1 MYKQEII
8 DLVITMKSGAVK
20 LQLWDAASA
29 LRSIENTFK
38 GQFGEISQN
47 PTIENLS
54 MLLQRY
60 IDTNIYI
67 STSDEDSKSYLK
79 SSLRDLKISEVLK

>member
-1 MYKQEII
+1 
-8 DLVITMKSGAVK
+8 MKSGAVK

-60 IDTNIYI
+60 IDTNI
-67 STSDEDSKSYLK
+67 DEDSKSYLK

>member
-1 MYKQEII
+1 MDKQEII
-8 DLVITMKSGAVK
+8 DLVITMKSAAVK
-20 LQLWDAASA
+20 LQLFDAASA

-54 MLLQRY
+54 MLLKRY
-60 IDTNIYI
+60 IDTNI
-67 STSDEDSKSYLK
+67 DEEAKAYLK
-79 SSLRDLKISEVLK
+79 SSLRELNINQLLK

>member
-60 IDTNIYI
+60 IDTNI
-67 STSDEDSKSYLK
+67 DEDSKSYLK

>member
-1 MYKQEII
+1 MTKQEII
-8 DLVITMKSGAVK
+8 DYTISVKSVAVK

-38 GQFGEISQN
+38 GQFGEMSRN
-47 PTIENLS
+47 PTVDNLS

-60 IDTNIYI
+60 IDTNI
-67 STSDEDSKSYLK
+67 DEDSKSYLK
-79 SSLRDLKISEVLK
+79 SFLRDLKINSLLE

>member
-1 MYKQEII
+1 MDKQEII
-8 DLVITMKSGAVK
+8 DLVIKMKSGAVK
-20 LQLWDAASA
+20 LQLFDAASA

-60 IDTNIYI
+60 IDTNI
-67 STSDEDSKSYLK
+67 DEDDKAYLK
-79 SSLRDLKISEVLK
+79 SFLRDFKINEVLK

>member
-1 MYKQEII
+1 MSKQEII
-8 DLVITMKSGAVK
+8 DLVIEMKTGAVK
-20 LQLWDAASA
+20 RQIYDAATA

-47 PTIENLS
+47 PTIKNLS

-60 IDTNIYI
+60 IDTDLSI
-67 STSDEDSKSYLK
+67 TGRSYLK
-79 SSLRDLKISEVLK
+79 VALRDLKINELLK

>member
-1 MYKQEII
+1 MDKQEII
-8 DLVITMKSGAVK
+8 DLVIKMKIGAIK
-20 LQLWDAASA
+20 LQSWDAASA

-54 MLLQRY
+54 MLLKRY
-60 IDTNIYI
+60 IDTNI
-67 STSDEDSKSYLK
+67 DEDAKVYLK
-79 SSLRDLKISEVLK
+79 SSLRDLKINEVLK

>member
-1 MYKQEII
+1 MTKQEII
-8 DLVITMKSGAVK
+8 DYTINAKSGAVK
-20 LQLWDAASA
+20 LQIFDAASA

-38 GQFGEISQN
+38 GKFGEISQN

-60 IDTNIYI
+60 IDTNI
-67 STSDEDSKSYLK
+67 DEESKSYLK
-79 SSLRDLKISEVLK
+79 IFLRDLKINSLLE

>member
-1 MYKQEII
+1 MDKQEII
-8 DLVITMKSGAVK
+8 ELVIKMKSGAVK
-20 LQLWDAASA
+20 LQLFDAAST

-54 MLLQRY
+54 MLLKRY
-60 IDTNIYI
+60 IDTNI
-67 STSDEDSKSYLK
+67 DEEAKAYLK
-79 SSLRDLKISEVLK
+79 SSLRELNINQLLK

>member
-1 MYKQEII
+1 MTKHEII
-8 DLVITMKSGAVK
+8 DLVITMKSDAVK
-20 LQLWDAASA
+20 RQIFDAASA

-38 GQFGEISQN
+38 GKFGEISQN

-60 IDTNIYI
+60 IDTNI
-67 STSDEDSKSYLK
+67 DENSKFYLK
-79 SSLRDLKISEVLK
+79 GFLRDLKINELLK

>member
-1 MYKQEII
+1 MTKQEII
-8 DLVITMKSGAVK
+8 DYTISVKSVAVK

-38 GQFGEISQN
+38 GQFGEMSRN
-47 PTIENLS
+47 PTVDNLS

-60 IDTNIYI
+60 IDTNI
-67 STSDEDSKSYLK
+67 DEESKSYLK
-79 SSLRDLKISEVLK
+79 SFLRDLKINSLLE

>member
-1 MYKQEII
+1 MSKQEII
-8 DLVITMKSGAVK
+8 DLVIEMKTDAVK
-20 LQLWDAASA
+20 LQIFEAASA

-54 MLLQRY
+54 MLLKRY
-60 IDTNIYI
+60 IDTNIH
-67 STSDEDSKSYLK
+67 EDAKSYLK
-79 SSLRDLKISEVLK
+79 SSLRGLKINELLK

>member
-1 MYKQEII
+1 MDKQEII
-8 DLVITMKSGAVK
+8 DLVIRMKSDAVK
-20 LQLWDAASA
+20 LQIFDAASA

-54 MLLQRY
+54 MLLKRY
-60 IDTNIYI
+60 IDTNI
-67 STSDEDSKSYLK
+67 DEDAKVYLK
-79 SSLRDLKISEVLK
+79 SSLRDLKINEVLK

>member
-1 MYKQEII
+1 MTKQEII
-8 DLVITMKSGAVK
+8 DHVSTMKSGAVK
-20 LQLWDAASA
+20 LQIFEAASA

-38 GQFGEISQN
+38 GQFGEMSQN

-60 IDTNIYI
+60 INTNIG
-67 STSDEDSKSYLK
+67 EDSKAYLK
-79 SSLRDLKISEVLK
+79 SCLRELNINQVLK